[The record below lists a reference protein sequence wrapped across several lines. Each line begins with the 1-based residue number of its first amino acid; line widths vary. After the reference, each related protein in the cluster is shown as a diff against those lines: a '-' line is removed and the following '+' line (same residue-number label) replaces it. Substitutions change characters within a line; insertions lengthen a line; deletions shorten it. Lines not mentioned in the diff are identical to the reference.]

1 MILDN
6 TGLPY
11 SPSTLVLLF
20 IAWWSTLWAFCRR
33 FKLLC
38 DPRGDS
44 LMPSVVHSCS
54 VFFLFIKLVVDP
66 QVFDGVGIGA
76 PNTVPHVCGLACCL
90 GWFVVD
96 TYSDLF
102 ATKTPPTAAMILH
115 HVFCLAV
122 FAVPLYAGYGGG
134 EICMFGVIAEVS
146 NPFFQL
152 SLAFKGQPA
161 ELPFSVMFAAT
172 FVPARAYFGTRLM
185 VHTVRSATHPVIKIC
200 VVAVMAISYY
210 WMVLIVRKTL
220 RKVGGGAGSKT
231 RSSGQKTE

>member
-1 MILDN
+1 M
-6 TGLPY
+6 
-11 SPSTLVLLF
+11 
-20 IAWWSTLWAFCRR
+20 WAFCRR

-66 QVFDGVGIGA
+66 QVFDGVGIGV

-115 HVFCLAV
+115 HVFCLACV
-122 FAVPLYAGYGGG
+122 KQVCCVSPRVTACDKECVASRAVSCPRR
-134 EICMFGVIAEVS
+134 V
-146 NPFFQL
+146 
-152 SLAFKGQPA
+152 
-161 ELPFSVMFAAT
+161 
-172 FVPARAYFGTRLM
+172 
-185 VHTVRSATHPVIKIC
+185 
-200 VVAVMAISYY
+200 
-210 WMVLIVRKTL
+210 
-220 RKVGGGAGSKT
+220 
-231 RSSGQKTE
+231 